1 MRLLLIGV
9 LAAVLAVLLTVA
21 VLTGYQQDQGVIR
34 WFDGTGI
41 AGKLD
46 VVGSQ
51 PDHLVV
57 ENQANRSRI
66 DVAVLS
72 DGTFIAP
79 LEPGTYRLHAVNDSR
94 SMTVVVPER
103 DCVELVLDL
112 RIPGVVLRVPGEGW
126 PLPVL
131 AS

>member
-1 MRLLLIGV
+1 MRLLVVGI
-9 LAAVLAVLLTVA
+9 LAAVLSVLLAVA
-21 VLTGYQQDQGVIR
+21 VLTGYHQDQHVIR
-34 WFDGTGI
+34 WFEGTGI
-41 AGKLD
+41 AGKVD
-46 VVGSQ
+46 VIGSQ

-57 ENQANRSRI
+57 ENLANQARI

-72 DGTFIAP
+72 DGTFIVP
-79 LEPGTYRLHAVNDSR
+79 LDPGTYRLRAANDSR
-94 SMTVVVPER
+94 SIQVVVPAR

-126 PLPVL
+126 PIPEV

>member
-1 MRLLLIGV
+1 MRLLVVGI
-9 LAAVLAVLLTVA
+9 LAAVMSVLLTVA
-21 VLTGYQQDQGVIR
+21 VLTGYHQDQHVIR

-41 AGKLD
+41 AGKVD

-57 ENQANRSRI
+57 ESMANQDRT

-79 LEPGTYRLHAVNDSR
+79 LASGTYHLHAANDSR
-94 SMTVVVPER
+94 SITVVVPER

-112 RIPGVVLRVPGEGW
+112 RIPRVVLRVPGEGW
-126 PLPVL
+126 PIPEL